1 MQDVGRD
8 IPYCEV
14 WKKKILRSGRRRFKE
29 FYLLPEGKK
38 ASGRVSACLRRY
50 PQGIPLRGAE
60 GEAEAGRNRNQSRQ
74 DASAPGNI
82 SGRRCLQVSVRLA
95 LESLLEGALLLAG
108 WF

>member
-50 PQGIPLRGAE
+50 LQGIPLRGAE

-74 DASAPGNI
+74 DASPALPATSVAGDAYK
-82 SGRRCLQVSVRLA
+82 SRCGLLWKVSLRGRCC
-95 LESLLEGALLLAG
+95 
-108 WF
+108 